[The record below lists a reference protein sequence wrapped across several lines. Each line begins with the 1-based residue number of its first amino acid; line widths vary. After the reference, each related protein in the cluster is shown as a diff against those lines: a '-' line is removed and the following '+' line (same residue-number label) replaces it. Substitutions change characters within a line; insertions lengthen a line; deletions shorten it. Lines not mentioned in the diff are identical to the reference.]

1 MRCFSSF
8 FSLLTAVLATSQ
20 VLGQINEA
28 TNAPSARDQAEAVSS
43 SMATPAAG
51 EPVLDP
57 NEQAAAA
64 LEEFLQYQIK
74 QQKNWKLRLFTS
86 ANWRYDTNVML
97 SDTRPQSDNMWTAR
111 PGFQYLYGD
120 NEATLQFTLDGT
132 VDFNYFDKFSDQNSI
147 NKFLATSLTY
157 RLQKTTLK
165 FNGYFSD
172 VTGGNLD
179 VGGQAQRMQFRP
191 DLQLTHNFTEKTR
204 FGLSAQMQ
212 NTNYTSLIS
221 SVTYRY
227 GTFADYA
234 LSPHL
239 RLGVQVNQMIQDVS
253 GLGTQTG
260 QDYLFRMELELLKK
274 FFATGSMG
282 VSTLQPKNGTD
293 IILPSGNVSL
303 RYALSPKTSLNASIY
318 ARSQNSP
325 SLAGQYFQSNG
336 VMIGFQQQIGT
347 KLNFGT
353 NVGYDHS
360 TYGTYSG
367 NLSNGRQDQL
377 YFVRPW
383 LKYTLN
389 RHLAFDLS
397 YQHTINASSGA
408 GSRGFTR
415 DLFGM
420 GITSS
425 W

>member
-1 MRCFSSF
+1 MRCSSSF
-8 FSLLTAVLATSQ
+8 FSWLFAVLATSQ
-20 VLGQINEA
+20 VPGQIIDA

-43 SMATPAAG
+43 SMAIPASG
-51 EPVLDP
+51 EPILDP
-57 NEQAAAA
+57 NERDDAT
-64 LEEFLQYQIK
+64 LEEFLQYQIR
-74 QQKNWKLRLFTS
+74 QQKNWKLSLFAS
-86 ANWRYDTNVML
+86 ANWRYDSNVML
-97 SDTRPQSDNMWTAR
+97 SDIRPESDTMWTVR
-111 PGFQYLYGD
+111 PGFQYIYGD
-120 NEATLQFTLDGT
+120 NDAALQFSLDGT
-132 VDFNYFDKFSDQNSI
+132 VDFNYFDKFADQNSI
-147 NKFLATSLTY
+147 NKFLTTSLTY

-165 FNGYFSD
+165 FNGNFSD

-191 DLQLTHNFTEKTR
+191 DLQLTYAFSEKTR

-212 NTNYTSLIS
+212 TTNYTSLIS

-234 LSPHL
+234 FSPHL
-239 RLGVQVNQMIQDVS
+239 RLGVQVNQMIQEIS
-253 GLGTQTG
+253 GLETQTG
-260 QDYLFRMELELLKK
+260 QDYLFRMNIELMKK
-274 FFATGSMG
+274 FFATGAMG
-282 VSTLQPKNGTD
+282 VSTLHPTNGPD

-336 VMIGFQQQIGT
+336 VMFGLQQQIGT

-353 NVGYDHS
+353 DVGYDHS

-367 NLSNGRQDQL
+367 SLANERQDEL
-377 YFVRPW
+377 YFVRTW
-383 LKYTLN
+383 LKYALN
-389 RHLAFDLS
+389 RYLAFDLS
-397 YQHTINASSGA
+397 YQHTVNASSGA

-415 DLFGM
+415 DLFGI